1 MSATKI
7 ERRRVDGVLLLDK
20 PLGLSSNAALQ
31 RAKRL
36 FRAEKAGHT
45 GTLDPLATGLLPICF
60 GEATK
65 FSHYLLGADKVY
77 LAQLRLG
84 ETTATGDAEGPV
96 LDRRPVNCLEAD
108 LRGALARFTG
118 EIEQLPPRHSALKHQ
133 GRAHYEY
140 ARLGIEVP
148 RKPRRVTIHEL
159 GLRAWEPPEAC
170 LEVKC
175 SKGTYIRS
183 LAEDLGQALGCGA
196 HLAGLRRL
204 ATGGFGLARGSTL
217 DALEAMSEAER
228 DGLLLP
234 PEALVMTLPLV
245 TFDASE
251 SRRLQQGKTLRR
263 DAPGVWRAHGPAG
276 EFLGLVEGDAN
287 GDLKALRL
295 MRTDALSG

>member
-1 MSATKI
+1 MSAVKI

-31 RAKRL
+31 RARRL
-36 FRAEKAGHT
+36 LRAEKAGHT
-45 GTLDPLATGLLPICF
+45 GTLDPLATGLLPLCF

-65 FSHYLLGADKVY
+65 FSHYLLDADKVY
-77 LAQLRLG
+77 LAKLRLG

-96 LDRRPVNCLEAD
+96 LERRPVNCSEAD
-108 LRGALARFTG
+108 LRAVLPRFTG

-159 GLRAWEPPEAC
+159 LLDAWAPPEVS

-204 ATGGFGLARGSTL
+204 ATGGFDLARGCTL
-217 DALEAMSEAER
+217 DALEGMSEAER

-234 PEALVMTLPLV
+234 PEALVMTLPLL
-245 TFDASE
+245 TLDASD
-251 SRRLQQGKTLRR
+251 SRSLQQGKSLRR
-263 DAPGVWRAHGPAG
+263 DAPGVWRLHGPAG
-276 EFLGLVEGDAN
+276 EFLGLIEGDAN